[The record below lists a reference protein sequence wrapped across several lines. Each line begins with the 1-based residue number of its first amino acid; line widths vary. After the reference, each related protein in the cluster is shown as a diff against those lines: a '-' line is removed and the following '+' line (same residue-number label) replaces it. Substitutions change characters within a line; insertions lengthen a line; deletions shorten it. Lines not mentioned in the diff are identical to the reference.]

1 LRLFD
6 GPIAES
12 PPMMAQRPADAVAPS
27 QSGDEQAKVPPPVR
41 ACAARRPRPATIE
54 DLPNYCRSLLR
65 IKVPVVVTLAEKKQA
80 LSQIMELGPGSII
93 QFEKS
98 CNEMLDLGVGGRSVA
113 KGEAV
118 KVGDKFGLRISAI
131 TPPGERFVPVK
142 GPRRD
147 AR

>member
-1 LRLFD
+1 MRPCSADYSDNTAQAASLRPSD

-12 PPMMAQRPADAVAPS
+12 PPMMAQRPAGA
-27 QSGDEQAKVPPPVR
+27 AKP
-41 ACAARRPRPATIE
+41 PRPATIE

-98 CNEMLDLGVGGRSVA
+98 CNEMLELGVGGRSVA
-113 KGEAV
+113 MGEAV
-118 KVGDKFGLRISAI
+118 KVGDQFGLRIRSIAL
-131 TPPGERFVPVK
+131 PGERFVPVK
-142 GPRRD
+142 GSRRD
-147 AR
+147 AA